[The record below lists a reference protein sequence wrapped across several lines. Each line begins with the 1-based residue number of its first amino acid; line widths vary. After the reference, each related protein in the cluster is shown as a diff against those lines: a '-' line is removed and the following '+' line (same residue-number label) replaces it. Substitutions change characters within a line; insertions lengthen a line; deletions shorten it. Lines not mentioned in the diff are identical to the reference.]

1 MTATADP
8 GPLTARHATLDDLA
22 TMPAEQHARKIDIVA
37 PPSTLRARLRL
48 TIARPDFDANGGR
61 ITRNRYVKAVT
72 YDTKLAAV
80 INRDYRVGDFV
91 EILADDVRAEKP
103 WYSQPRNAWMSG
115 GVTFAISKIRK
126 ADVLTPEDGQAD
138 PGAEVLAGVTVT
150 ASPQPAEPAA
160 APADDAAASNGRQ
173 ARGSRRA
180 RSQETANAA

>member
-1 MTATADP
+1 MHSKISAHLIGHLTADP
-8 GPLTARHATLDDLA
+8 RPFDLPRTGGA
-22 TMPAEQHARKIDIVA
+22 GIE
-37 PPSTLRARLRL
+37 LRL

-80 INRDYRVGDFV
+80 INRDYSVGDFV

-126 ADVLTPEDGQAD
+126 ADALTPEAGQPE
-138 PGAEVLAGVTVT
+138 PGAEVLAGVTVA
-150 ASPQPAEPAA
+150 ASPEPAQPAADEPAA
-160 APADDAAASNGRQ
+160 DDSRRSAG
-173 ARGSRRA
+173 RGSRRA
-180 RSQETANAA
+180 RDPQLADAV

>member
-1 MTATADP
+1 MHSKISAHLIGHLTADP
-8 GPLTARHATLDDLA
+8 RPFDLPRTGSA
-22 TMPAEQHARKIDIVA
+22 GCE
-37 PPSTLRARLRL
+37 LRL

-80 INRDYRVGDFV
+80 IYRDYTVGEFV

-103 WYSQPRNAWMSG
+103 WYSAPRQQWMSG

-126 ADVLTPEDGQAD
+126 ADVLTPEAGQPD
-138 PGAEVLAGVTVT
+138 PGAEVLAGVTVA

-160 APADDAAASNGRQ
+160 VASDNSADSSQ
-173 ARGSRRA
+173 ARAPRRA
-180 RSQETANAA
+180 RSKTVAEAA